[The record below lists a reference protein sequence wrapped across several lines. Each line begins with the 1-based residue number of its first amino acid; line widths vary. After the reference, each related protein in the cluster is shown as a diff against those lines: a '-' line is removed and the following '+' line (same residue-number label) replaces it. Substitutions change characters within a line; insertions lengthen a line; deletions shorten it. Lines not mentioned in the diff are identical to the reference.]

1 MIEELRA
8 LLVIDCKLV
17 PMVVPFLV
25 EEQCSVL
32 ALTLSK
38 TSINSS
44 YFIRSFFLGILS
56 RVAEKLVV
64 TTKKNISSCLLDVAL
79 ALNFFKSYAI
89 ESWYL
94 LG

>member
-56 RVAEKLVV
+56 GVAFLLV
-64 TTKKNISSCLLDVAL
+64 TLLDVAL
-79 ALNFFKSYAI
+79 ALKLLKTYVV

-94 LG
+94 WVEPMD